1 MVGQR
6 VFRKCG
12 ACHSLESGQNMI
24 GPNLGGIIGRKAG
37 TEPGFTYSSA
47 MKQANITWTP
57 QTLATYLV
65 DPRRPSR
72 ETGCRFPASNP
83 RMTAT
88 M

>member
-1 MVGQR
+1 
-6 VFRKCG
+6 
-12 ACHSLESGQNMI
+12 MI
-24 GPNLGGIIGRKAG
+24 GPSLGGIIGRKAG

-65 DPRRPSR
+65 DPQKALPGNRMP
-72 ETGCRFPASNP
+72 FPGSNP

-88 M
+88 MSSPICSRQTEA